1 MDYSGKTVLVFGLAR
16 SGLAAAGLLK
26 RQGATVI
33 GVDDF
38 QTQNLD
44 AKDFDYVFTGE
55 NWAEELTVEPD
66 EIVISPGISLTH
78 EYLENCKIPIIG
90 EMELATRF
98 FNGRIIAITGT
109 NGKTTT
115 TELTAHL
122 INSLGINA
130 IAVGNTGTPFSLVA
144 DTLGSDSVA
153 VIEVSSFQLET
164 IDTFAVDVAVILNLA
179 PDHLDRYETL
189 DDYYQTKRKLFSS
202 ILPEGTAVTWTECEM
217 ARQWN
222 SPVMKLFGEKSDSAD
237 CWIEEGVLYCDQQ
250 PVTNI
255 DELAL
260 TGAPNMLNVMAAVTA
275 ISAIIDISQISEGL
289 KSFEALSHRQEV
301 VAELGDVVFIND
313 TKATNVHAV
322 CAGLSGL
329 DSPLVLIAGGSGKGE
344 DYSPLAEYSSVI
356 KSVVL
361 IGDEAENIATA
372 LDGHIDLHFADSMQ
386 SAVEKA
392 YELSAGQCAVL
403 LSPACASFDMFTDY
417 ADRGRAFT
425 EAAESLQ
432 EKAFC
437 ND

>member
-38 QTQNLD
+38 QPKDFD
-44 AKDFDYVFTGE
+44 AKDFDYVFTGA
-55 NWAEELTVEPD
+55 NWSEELTVELD

-78 EYLENCKIPIIG
+78 DYLANCKIPIIG

-122 INSLGINA
+122 VNSLGIS
-130 IAVGNTGTPFSLVA
+130 AVAAGNTGTPFCLVA
-144 DTLGSDSVA
+144 DTLDSDSVA

-164 IDTFAVDVAVILNLA
+164 IDAFAVDVAVVLNLA

-189 DDYYQTKRKLFSS
+189 DDYYLTKRKLFSS
-202 ILPEGTAVTWTECEM
+202 LLPTGTAVTWTECEM
-217 ARQWN
+217 ARQWQP
-222 SPVMKLFGEKSDSAD
+222 PVMKLFGDKSDGAV
-237 CWIEEGVLYCDQQ
+237 CWIEEGVLYYNQQ
-250 PVTNI
+250 PIIGI

-260 TGAPNMLNVMAAVTA
+260 KGAPNMLNVMAAVTA
-275 ISAIIDISQISEGL
+275 ISAIIDISLISEGL
-289 KSFEALSHRQEV
+289 KSFEALSHRQEI

-322 CAGLSGL
+322 CAGLSGVE
-329 DSPLVLIAGGSGKGE
+329 SPLVLIAGGSGKGE
-344 DYSPLAEYSSVI
+344 DFSPLAKYSSVI
-356 KSVVL
+356 KSAVL
-361 IGDEAENIATA
+361 IGDEADNIASE
-372 LDGHIDLHFADSMQ
+372 LDGHTTIHFADSMQ

-403 LSPACASFDMFTDY
+403 LSPACASFDMFADY

-425 EAAESLQ
+425 EAAKSLQ
-432 EKAFC
+432 KKAFC
-437 ND
+437 DD

>member
-1 MDYSGKTVLVFGLAR
+1 MDYSGKSVLVFGLAR

-38 QTQNLD
+38 QPKNFD
-44 AKDFDYVFTGE
+44 ANDFDNVFTGA
-55 NWAEELTVEPD
+55 NWPEELTVEPD

-78 EYLENCKIPIIG
+78 NYLENCDIPIIG

-98 FNGRIIAITGT
+98 FSGRIIAITGT

-115 TELTAHL
+115 TELIAHL
-122 INSLGINA
+122 VNSLGINSV
-130 IAVGNTGTPFSLVA
+130 AVGNTGTPFSLVA
-144 DTLGSDSVA
+144 DTLDSQSVA

-164 IDTFAVDVAVILNLA
+164 IDEFAVDVAVILNLA

-189 DDYYQTKRKLFSS
+189 DDYYLTKRKLFSS
-202 ILPEGTAVTWTECEM
+202 LHSTGTAVTWTECEL
-217 ARQWN
+217 ARQWQT
-222 SPVMKLFGEKSDSAD
+222 PVMKLFGNKSAGAD
-237 CWIEEGVLYCDQQ
+237 CWIEEDVLYCNQQ
-250 PVTNI
+250 PIIRI

-260 TGAPNMLNVMAAVTA
+260 KGAPNMLNVMAAVTA
-275 ISAIIDISQISEGL
+275 ISAIIDLSQISEGL
-289 KSFEALSHRQEV
+289 KALSHRQEV

-322 CAGLSGL
+322 CAGLSGA
-329 DSPLVLIAGGSGKGE
+329 DSPLILIAGGSGKGE
-344 DYSPLAEYSSVI
+344 DFSPLADYSSVI
-356 KSVVL
+356 KSAVL
-361 IGDEAENIATA
+361 IGDEAKNIAAA
-372 LDGHIDLHFADSMQ
+372 LDGHTPVYFADSMQ

-403 LSPACASFDMFTDY
+403 LSPACASFDMFADY

-425 EAAESLQ
+425 DAAKSIQ
-432 EKAFC
+432 GKAVC
-437 ND
+437 DD